1 MEPDYL
7 ATMKGTIM
15 FKEINFSPEAVRKTL
30 ESVRQECSYAS
41 ELLKTSKYVFIV
53 GSGTS
58 FHAGMVLQIGLL
70 KRGIPAVTV
79 KAPEFSHYLPENK
92 NSEVTVI
99 LISQSGES
107 RDILD
112 SLYAA
117 KDKGFST
124 VCITNTRDSS
134 LSVGSDISIVTE
146 AGLERALAATKTF
159 ISALAAVDLIIE
171 ELDGKS
177 PEGLNQLP
185 TNLKDYLDHG
195 TEIAL
200 RLAATVKD
208 KVVVLGNGNLHA
220 LALEGALKFKE
231 TATIET
237 EAYPVRE
244 YLHGPIQSLNGDA
257 TLILLHRPEE
267 EVEAVME
274 QIKKQTGSII
284 RIGFGESDEIQLE
297 TVPDNQIPALFALPL
312 QLMANYKSVSL
323 GRDPDHPQH
332 LTKVV
337 K

>member
-1 MEPDYL
+1 MEPDHI
-7 ATMKGTIM
+7 ARMKGTIM

-30 ESVRQECSYAS
+30 ESVRQECSYTS
-41 ELLKTSKYVFIV
+41 ELLKTSKYVYIV

-58 FHAGMVLQIGLL
+58 YHAGMVLQIGLL

-79 KAPEFSHYLPENK
+79 KAPEFSHYLPENE
-92 NSEVTVI
+92 NSGITAI

-146 AGLERALAATKTF
+146 AGLEKALAATKTF
-159 ISALAAVDLIIE
+159 ITALATVELIIQ
-171 ELDGKS
+171 ELDGKN
-177 PEGLNQLP
+177 PEEHDLLP
-185 TNLKDYLDHG
+185 TNLKDYLDHS
-195 TEIAL
+195 TDKVL
-200 RLAATVKD
+200 KFAAAVRN
-208 KVVVLGNGNLHA
+208 KVVVLGNGYLHA

-244 YLHGPIQSLNGDA
+244 YLHGPIQSLNGE
-257 TLILLHRPEE
+257 TTVILLHRPEE

-284 RIGFGESDEIQLE
+284 RIGFDEDDEIRLE
-297 TVPDNQIPALFALPL
+297 NVPEDHMPALFALPL

-323 GRDPDHPQH
+323 GRDPDHPQY

>member
-1 MEPDYL
+1 MDPDYF
-7 ATMKGTIM
+7 AKMKGTIM
-15 FKEINFSPEAVRKTL
+15 FKEINQSPNAVRKTL
-30 ESVRQECSYAS
+30 ESIRQECIYTS
-41 ELLKTSKYVFIV
+41 ELLKKSSYVYIV

-58 FHAGMVLQIGLL
+58 YHAGMVLQIRLL
-70 KRGIPAVTV
+70 NRGIPAITV
-79 KAPEFSHYLPENK
+79 KAPEFSHFLPEGRNV
-92 NSEVTVI
+92 EVTAI

-117 KDKGFST
+117 KEKGFST

-134 LSVGSDISIVTE
+134 LSVGSDISLVTE

-159 ISALAAVDLIIE
+159 VSALVAINMITR
-171 ELDGKS
+171 ELDGKGTEES
-177 PEGLNQLP
+177 QLASI
-185 TNLKDYLDHG
+185 LQDYLEHG
-195 TEIAL
+195 TEKAVEIA
-200 RLAATVKD
+200 ASVKD
-208 KVVVLGNGNLHA
+208 KVVVLGNGYLHA

-244 YLHGPIQSLNGDA
+244 YLHGPIQSLNDE
-257 TLILLHRPEE
+257 TTVILLHMPGED
-267 EVEAVME
+267 VDAVLQQM
-274 QIKKQTGSII
+274 KNQTGSII
-284 RIGFGESDEIQLE
+284 RIGFEENDEIQLANVQE
-297 TVPDNQIPALFALPL
+297 NDIPALFVLPL